1 MTAKRNDMTSNKQ
14 YEQLERYVKN
24 TIYDISKNMEI
35 LRKRVITLESRVKEL
50 EGNN

>member
-1 MTAKRNDMTSNKQ
+1 MTTRQNNPVSDKQ
-14 YEQLERYVKN
+14 YEQLERYMKN

-50 EGNN
+50 EGKK